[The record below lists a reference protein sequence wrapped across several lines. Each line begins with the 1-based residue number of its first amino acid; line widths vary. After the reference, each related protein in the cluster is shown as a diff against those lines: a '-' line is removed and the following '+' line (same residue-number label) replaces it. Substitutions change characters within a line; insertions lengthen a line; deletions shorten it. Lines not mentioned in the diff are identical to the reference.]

1 MNAQPPKNYR
11 YSGPASGV
19 TLSDGTEILLWPGKT
34 VSLPEEHEYVKVL
47 VALKHLTPVS
57 EETKPASTPVVPLPK
72 RKSGGDSDVKTEDS
86 HGS

>member
-1 MNAQPPKNYR
+1 MKAYR

-34 VSLPEEHEYVKVL
+34 VSLPEEHDYVKVL
-47 VALKHLTPVS
+47 VALKYLTPVP
-57 EETKPASTPVVPLPK
+57 EETKPAGAPAVQSPK
-72 RKSGGDSDVKTEDS
+72 RRSSSDSEVKTEDS

>member
-1 MNAQPPKNYR
+1 MKEYR

-34 VSLPEEHEYVKVL
+34 VSLPEDHDYVKVL
-47 VALKHLTPVS
+47 VALKHLTPVP
-57 EETKPASTPVVPLPK
+57 EETKPAGTPAVQSPK
-72 RKSGGDSDVKTEDS
+72 RRSSSDSEVKTEDT

>member
-1 MNAQPPKNYR
+1 MKEYR

-34 VSLPEEHEYVKVL
+34 VSLPEEHDYVKVL

-57 EETKPASTPVVPLPK
+57 EEIKPAGCAVTK
-72 RKSGGDSDVKTEDS
+72 AQERR
-86 HGS
+86 

>member
-1 MNAQPPKNYR
+1 MKEYR

-34 VSLPEEHEYVKVL
+34 VSLPEEHDYVKVL
-47 VALKHLTPVS
+47 VALKHLTPVP
-57 EETKPASTPVVPLPK
+57 EETQTRRHTGCAVTK
-72 RKSGGDSDVKTEDS
+72 RRSSSDSEVKTEDT

>member
-1 MNAQPPKNYR
+1 MKEYR

-19 TLSDGTEILLWPGKT
+19 TLSDGTEILLWSGKN
-34 VSLPEEHEYVKVL
+34 VSLPEEHDYVKVL

-57 EETKPASTPVVPLPK
+57 EETKPASPPAVQSPK
-72 RKSGGDSDVKTEDS
+72 RRNGGDSEVKTEDS